1 MSDQLHQHLALL
13 QKAPGIA
20 CLTDI
25 SHGIEKESLRVDP
38 NGHLAHTPHPAAL
51 GSALTHATITTD
63 FSEALMEFI
72 TPVFN
77 DAQDSIGFLSDLH
90 TYTYTRLPRE
100 ELLWTS
106 SMPCVIGKDEEIPLA
121 QYGSSNVGKLKTLYR
136 KGLSFRYGRTMQTIA
151 GIHYNFSLPDEFWE
165 LYRSLTG
172 SQQDLQDFKTDH
184 YFKLIRNFRRHS
196 WLLLYLFGASP
207 ALCKSFVQNRPG
219 HGLEDFDE
227 YSFYAPYATSLRM
240 GDLGYTSKAQAGLHI
255 SYNSLDEYAT
265 GLLNAIKIPY
275 EPYSHFRTEDGSPA
289 QLNTSILQIENEFYS
304 TIRPKRVSHNGVRPV
319 RLLREE
325 GVEYIEVRL
334 LDLNP
339 FLPVGIDEEE
349 IHFLNGFLLFCLLR
363 DSPLSDQAEYREID
377 ANLQA
382 VVRRGRDPVLQLQQQ
397 GKPRALREWAQEI
410 LGEVDL
416 MAALLDTVTES
427 GVHHKATQAQ
437 LAKVL
442 DPELTPSA
450 KVLRRMREMKTSY
463 FRFAMNQSLANS
475 DYFRARKLNPAAAE
489 AFAKMTSESL
499 AAQQQIEASDAVD
512 FDTYLE
518 RVNQG

>member
-77 DAQDSIGFLSDLH
+77 NPQDSVGFLSDLH
-90 TYTYTRLPRE
+90 SYTYAKMPRE

-136 KGLSFRYGRTMQTIA
+136 LGLSHRYGRSMQTIA
-151 GIHYNFSLPDEFWE
+151 GIHYNFSLPDEFWK
-165 LYRSLTG
+165 LYRSVLG
-172 SQQDLQDFKTDH
+172 SQQSLQEFKNEH
-184 YFKLIRNFRRHS
+184 YFRLIRNFRRHS

-207 ALCKSFVQNRPG
+207 ALCKSFVQSKPG

-227 YSFYAPYATSLRM
+227 YSYYAPFATSLRM

-255 SYNSLDEYAT
+255 SYNSLEEYAT
-265 GLLNAIKIPY
+265 GLLNAIRIPY
-275 EPYSHFRTEDGSPA
+275 EPYAQIKTDDGSPA

-304 TIRPKRVSHNGVRPV
+304 TIRPKRVTHSGIRPV
-319 RLLREE
+319 RMLREQ

-363 DSPLSDQAEYREID
+363 ESPPSDRGEYREID
-377 ANLQA
+377 GNLQA
-382 VVRRGRDPVLQLQQQ
+382 VVRRGRDPSLRLQQHGQ
-397 GKPRALREWAQEI
+397 PRALPDWAREI
-410 LGEVDL
+410 LGQVESIAAMLDEVNE
-416 MAALLDTVTES
+416 TS
-427 GVHHKATQAQ
+427 VHRKATRSQM
-437 LAKVL
+437 AKVQ

-475 DYFRARKLNPAAAE
+475 DYFRARKPSAGALD
-489 AFAKMTSESL
+489 AFEKMTSESL
-499 AAQQQIEASDAVD
+499 TAQQKIEASDTID
-512 FDTYLE
+512 FDTYLKSL
-518 RVNQG
+518 NQS